1 MISVKKAT
9 PTNWNDVMQLNYG
22 VPDINLISGK
32 GLLVTDSEK
41 KKYLDFLGGI
51 ATNILGHAH
60 PAIVKAVSTQVAK
73 LGHVSNFYS
82 HPSGLALA
90 KKLQEMTGDN
100 TARVFFCNSG
110 AEANEAALKLSR
122 KTGKTRIVATIG
134 GFHGRTMGALSL
146 TGQESKRAPFRPLL
160 KDVKHVPF
168 GDITAMRKAV
178 SKKTAMVIVEPI
190 LGEAGVVTPP
200 EGYLKQ
206 LRALCDQHGV
216 LLVFD
221 CVQTGMGRTGHWF
234 GYEHENVRP
243 DVITLA
249 KGIGGGLP
257 LGAMITLGSTTPKF
271 APGEHGTTFGG
282 NPIAAAAGLAA
293 ISVIEKNR
301 LMPQAKSFEKRLKIK
316 ISAIRGV
323 REVRGRGLL
332 IGIALDGEYAKD
344 LAAALSKNGF
354 LVNAP
359 NPETIRIAPALIVTK
374 VQIDKFI
381 AAFAKAMKEVNHG

>member
-1 MISVKKAT
+1 MSPVKKSSVTA
-9 PTNWNDVMQLNYG
+9 WSDVMQLNYG
-22 VPDINLISGK
+22 TPEISLVSGK
-32 GLLVTDSEK
+32 GLLVTDINK

-60 PAIVKAVSTQVAK
+60 PAIVKAVSAQVSK

-90 KKLQEMTGDN
+90 KKLQELTGDD

-122 KTGKTRIVATIG
+122 KTGKTRIVATTG
-134 GFHGRTMGALSL
+134 AFHGRTMGALSL

-160 KDVKHVPF
+160 KDIKHVSF
-168 GDITAMRKAV
+168 GDTNAMRKAV

-190 LGEAGVVTPP
+190 LGEAGVITPP
-200 EGYLKQ
+200 AGYLKD
-206 LRALCDQHGV
+206 LRAICDEHGA
-216 LLVFD
+216 LLVLD
-221 CVQTGMGRTGHWF
+221 CVQTGMGRTGNWF
-234 GYEHENVRP
+234 GYEHENIRP

-257 LGAMITLGSTTPKF
+257 LGAMITLGSTTPQF

-301 LMPQAKSFEKRLKIK
+301 LMTQARSFEKRLKIK
-316 ISAIRGV
+316 LEAIRGI

-332 IGIALDGEYAKD
+332 IGIALDGEYAKELAAD
-344 LAAALSKNGF
+344 LAKNGF

-359 NPETIRIAPALIVTK
+359 NLETIRIAPALIVTK
-374 VQIDKFI
+374 AQIDKFI
-381 AAFAKAMKEVNHG
+381 AAFAKSMREVNHG

>member
-1 MISVKKAT
+1 MSPVKKSSVTA
-9 PTNWNDVMQLNYG
+9 WSDVMQLNYG
-22 VPDINLISGK
+22 TPEISLVSGK
-32 GLLVTDSEK
+32 GLLVTDINK

-60 PAIVKAVSTQVAK
+60 PAIVKAVSAQVSK

-90 KKLQEMTGDN
+90 KKLQELTGDN

-122 KTGKTRIVATIG
+122 KTGKTRIVATTG
-134 GFHGRTMGALSL
+134 AFHGRTMGALSL

-160 KDVKHVPF
+160 KDIKHVAF
-168 GDITAMRKAV
+168 GDINAMRKAV

-190 LGEAGVVTPP
+190 LGEAGVITPP
-200 EGYLKQ
+200 AGYLKD
-206 LRALCDQHGV
+206 LRAICDKHGA
-216 LLVFD
+216 LLVLD
-221 CVQTGMGRTGHWF
+221 CVQTGMGRTGNWF
-234 GYEHENVRP
+234 GYEHENIRP

-257 LGAMITLGSTTPKF
+257 LGAMITLGSTTPQF
-271 APGEHGTTFGG
+271 LPGEHGTTFGG

-293 ISVIEKNR
+293 ISVIEKNH
-301 LMPQAKSFEKRLKIK
+301 LMTQARSFEKRLKIK
-316 ISAIRGV
+316 LGAIRGV
-323 REVRGRGLL
+323 KEVRGRGLL
-332 IGIALDGEYAKD
+332 IGIALDGEYAKELAAD
-344 LAAALSKNGF
+344 LAKNGF

-359 NPETIRIAPALIVTK
+359 NLETIRIAPALIVTK
-374 VQIDKFI
+374 AQIDKFI
-381 AAFAKAMKEVNHG
+381 AAFAKSMREVNHG